1 MTDNKTLYN
10 YHYELT
16 YSHLDDNGDDTL
28 YRRDMLNIFN
38 VDFKKSLG
46 YDIYDSENNKEN
58 TNSTTST
65 TTMGDENDDNEEFF
79 KLDLFNITSKKAV
92 EIFDKLPKDNELFNN
107 ICINSASRLFS
118 CDIITG
124 FLMLFS
130 FELLYLQHQL
140 LQHFFRYNELDNK
153 ILNDMNDKILTLIN

>member
-10 YHYELT
+10 YDYELT

-58 TNSTTST
+58 TNSSTSTST
-65 TTMGDENDDNEEFF
+65 TTMGDENDDEEFF

-92 EIFDKLPKDNELFNN
+92 
-107 ICINSASRLFS
+107 
-118 CDIITG
+118 
-124 FLMLFS
+124 
-130 FELLYLQHQL
+130 
-140 LQHFFRYNELDNK
+140 
-153 ILNDMNDKILTLIN
+153 

>member
-10 YHYELT
+10 YDYELT
-16 YSHLDDNGDDTL
+16 YSHLDDNGNDNTL
-28 YRRDMLNIFN
+28 YRRDMLSIFK

-46 YDIYDSENNKEN
+46 YDIYDSENKI
-58 TNSTTST
+58 
-65 TTMGDENDDNEEFF
+65 GDEDEDEEFF
-79 KLDLFNITSKKAV
+79 KLDLFDITSKKAV

-107 ICINSASRLFS
+107 ICINSASRLFT
-118 CDIITG
+118 CDIVTG
-124 FLMLFS
+124 FFMLFS